1 MLGVH
6 KILSHSKYLINQ
18 KRNSPH
24 SVTQSSSRKYMKP
37 DLSNILW
44 KGSLGCSLEKKKT
57 SLLCAIIIPS
67 MPALWISALNTMHLF
82 PSKTHTEVPDSLS
95 IEPLNRQS
103 TPALWDIKNITLI
116 LGCSSF
122 SEFWFMMQL
131 ESPAEF

>member
-24 SVTQSSSRKYMKP
+24 SVTQSSSRKYMKR

-44 KGSLGCSLEKKKT
+44 KGFLGCSLKKNK
-57 SLLCAIIIPS
+57 LVVCHYIPS
-67 MPALWISALNTMHLF
+67 MSALWISALNTMHLF

-131 ESPAEF
+131 ESPTEF